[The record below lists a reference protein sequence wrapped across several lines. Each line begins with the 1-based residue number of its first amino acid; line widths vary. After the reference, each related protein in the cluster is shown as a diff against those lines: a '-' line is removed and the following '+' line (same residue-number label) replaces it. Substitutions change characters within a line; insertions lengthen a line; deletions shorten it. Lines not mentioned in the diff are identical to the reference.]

1 MKKWTI
7 WIFLITNQV
16 FGQVNLV
23 PNPSFEQCV
32 NCITTDFGPASYQAS
47 IVDWFNPN
55 TCTPDYCTAMDYPA
69 WLNYQI
75 PDGQAFIGIGTYDPA
90 GSNGREYATCA
101 LLDTLLASKWYEVS
115 FYARVKE
122 GHSRFA
128 SNNLGVHFSDTALHA
143 ANMYLFNVYNPPLL
157 EAQVKYFNNEIISDS
172 AHWTLVCG
180 LYQAHGGEKYLTLGN
195 FNTDA
200 QTTQGME
207 YTDGIVWQTY
217 FLIDQVSVI
226 PLDSIVGGIPAD
238 AGPDQTIYINDT
250 AFIGQKISNMPS
262 VWQKLDGT
270 SVAMN
275 TAGVYVSPQVNTTY
289 VVSQTINGFYSTDT
303 VTVFVIDDL
312 GIEED
317 FQSKYK
323 LFPVPNNGIF
333 KLQGSLL
340 AGDQLQIMQLDGKLL
355 LAQTM
360 MQDEETMDLATHLS
374 SGTYVVVLKNSEGQV
389 KYRNRI
395 VVIL

>member
-1 MKKWTI
+1 MKKGMV
-7 WIFLITNQV
+7 WIVLITNTV

-23 PNPSFEQCV
+23 PNPSFEQCT
-32 NCITTDFGPASYQAS
+32 NCITGPFGPAFFEAS
-47 IVDWFNPN
+47 IVDWYNPN

-75 PDGQAFIGIGTYDPA
+75 PDGQAFIGLSTYDPV
-90 GSNGREYATCA
+90 GSNIRDYATCA
-101 LLDTLLASKWYEVS
+101 LLDTLLASHWYEVS

-172 AHWTLVCG
+172 AHWTLVRG

-217 FLIDQVSVI
+217 FIIDMVSVI

-238 AGPDQTIYINDT
+238 AGPDTTIYINDT

-270 SVAMN
+270 AVAMN

-312 GIEED
+312 GIDEPEEYN
-317 FQSKYK
+317 FTVS
-323 LFPVPNNGIF
+323 PNPNKGVFTI
-333 KLQGSLL
+333 
-340 AGDQLQIMQLDGKLL
+340 QLQQLIKETTELVIYDNTGREVMNQAVESPITQIKVVTAVKPGIYLVQLRQKGTVGKR
-355 LAQTM
+355 QT
-360 MQDEETMDLATHLS
+360 
-374 SGTYVVVLKNSEGQV
+374 
-389 KYRNRI
+389 
-395 VVIL
+395 VVIE